1 MIENRFWGF
10 ICFNDCHSDR
20 IWSGIEI
27 SILQATAASIGA
39 AIARRQAED
48 KLRIAKELAES
59 AARVKS
65 EFLANM
71 SHEIRTPMNAIIGLT
86 ELLLTTNLTREQQRD
101 YIETIGNSGESLLFV
116 INDILD
122 FSKVD
127 SGKLELES
135 RPFNLKACVENS
147 LDLVRPIASKK
158 QSELDIYNRRMR
170 SSGNHWRSY

>member
-1 MIENRFWGF
+1 MIRWLETLSAGHPIKGLAREFPSNERLILESQNIKSILTIPIMIENRFWGF

-59 AARVKS
+59 AAKVKS

-86 ELLLTTNLTREQQRD
+86 GLILTTEINPRTTTRL
-101 YIETIGNSGESLLFV
+101 Y
-116 INDILD
+116 
-122 FSKVD
+122 
-127 SGKLELES
+127 
-135 RPFNLKACVENS
+135 
-147 LDLVRPIASKK
+147 
-158 QSELDIYNRRMR
+158 
-170 SSGNHWRSY
+170 